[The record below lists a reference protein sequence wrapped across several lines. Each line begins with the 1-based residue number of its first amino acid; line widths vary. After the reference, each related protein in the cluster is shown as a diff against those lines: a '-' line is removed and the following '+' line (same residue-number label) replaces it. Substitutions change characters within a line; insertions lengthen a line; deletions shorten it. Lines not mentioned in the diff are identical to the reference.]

1 MISDYL
7 KSSTQFGLSALF
19 LTLAFS
25 SAVSANTV
33 TYGDAAGTQM
43 VFEYKDDKLRMST
56 DADSYMLVLGDT
68 IYSVSKLDGQ
78 WTVYD
83 MSTMSALMKAVGNA
97 ESQHTQALIGADVQ
111 ARDLRNTG
119 RMEVISGIQGAVYN
133 YYEPLTQ
140 REVEIV
146 LTDDLT
152 LAEITEKWVHFVGFL
167 SGVQSDD
174 SAKRFAGK
182 DILRSDD
189 FRVIRLS
196 KGAADDDRFELPAN
210 PVSFGVDLPK
220 TFEMVTFS
228 DTLPAQ
234 SSSDEAAEITIETEA
249 VTQALESLGDLGES
263 ASKAWNSLFNTN

>member
-7 KSSTQFGLSALF
+7 KSSTQFGLSALV

-25 SAVSANTV
+25 SAVSANSV
-33 TYGDAAGTQM
+33 TYGDAAGAEM
-43 VFEYKDDKLRMST
+43 VFEYADDKFRMSAGEDT
-56 DADSYMLVLGDT
+56 YMLALGDKL
-68 IYSVSKLDGQ
+68 YSVSKMEDQ
-78 WTVYD
+78 WMVYD
-83 MSTMSALMKAVGNA
+83 MSTMGALMQAVGNA
-97 ESQHTQALIGADVQ
+97 GSQHTQALIGADTQ
-111 ARDLRNTG
+111 ERDLKNTG
-119 RMEVISGIQGAVYN
+119 RTEVISGIQGTVYN

-146 LTDDLT
+146 LTDDPT
-152 LAEITEKWVHFVGFL
+152 LAEVTEKWMHFAGLL
-167 SGVQSDD
+167 SGVQSED

-182 DILRSDD
+182 GILRSND

-196 KGAADDDRFELPAN
+196 KGAANDDRFELPAN

-220 TFEMVTFS
+220 TFDMATLS

-234 SSSDEAAEITIETEA
+234 SSSDEAPGLTIGTEA
-249 VTQALESLGDLGES
+249 VTEALESLGDLGES

>member
-119 RMEVISGIQGAVYN
+119 RMEVISGIQGTVYN

-196 KGAADDDRFELPAN
+196 KGAANDDRFELPAN

>member
-68 IYSVSKLDGQ
+68 IYSMSKLDGQ